1 MIEQAIQG
9 SPLKGSKVA
18 CMGQLSKLS
27 LAKNRGSNWF
37 LHPQTMCHNRLVWC
51 RAAYR
56 KTSLDELSSKTTQ
69 IDNDTSKAV

>member
-9 SPLKGSKVA
+9 SPLNGSKVA
-18 CMGQLSKLS
+18 CM